1 MDLKN
6 GSKIWERENH
16 FSRDVHNV
24 TNGEKRDK
32 WIEKTKARITVAE
45 DR

>member
-1 MDLKN
+1 MGK
-6 GSKIWERENH
+6 GE
-16 FSRDVHNV
+16 SRGVHNV

-32 WIEKTKARITVAE
+32 WIEARTKARITVAE